1 MKVTVLSCTVGQ
13 GHNAASQA
21 LKNYMTAQGHDVTI
35 LDTYK
40 YANAAIGLGMDV
52 GYSFLGRFWPKLNE
66 TIYEGAEKRN
76 GRSDMRSYF
85 PWVFADLTK
94 SRLAKYLEAEKPDAI
109 VSPIVM
115 TAMMVTSLRES
126 EMLDPAIMSVGIIT
140 DYSMHPFWE
149 YTDMDY
155 FVAANEL
162 MIPSMVRRGIP
173 KEKILATGIPI
184 DPKFASHISK
194 EEARKKLGLEQ
205 GKQTILMS
213 AGGMGFAGLTAAAQE
228 IDRLDD
234 VQLIAVCGSNKMLQK
249 KLRGMEFHNT
259 MHVLGFV
266 KNMDEYMDAADIVV
280 SKPGGLSTSEAIA
293 KEKPLLLT
301 DPMPGVENMNHAF
314 LLNNSLAV
322 HANEYQPLS
331 EVILQMRS
339 NPYKEKEMQAAQA
352 RWGKKDS
359 AKSLGDFLT
368 SVDTAATQEVWRQ
381 KEEVKLTADGGK
393 AKDGRMQKIRGQ
405 GGGHHRG
412 RTGLGSGISRAFR
425 TGRRPGGH
433 WRFEL

>member
-1 MKVTVLSCTVGQ
+1 MKVSILSCTVGQ
-13 GHNAASQA
+13 GHNAASKA
-21 LKNYMTAQGHDVTI
+21 LKNYMTEQGHHVTI

-40 YANAAIGLGMDV
+40 YANAAIGLGMDK

-66 TIYEGAEKRN
+66 TIYESAEKRN

-94 SRLAKYLEAEKPDAI
+94 SRLARYLEREKPDAI

-126 EMLDPAIMSVGIIT
+126 GMLDPAILSVGIIT
-140 DYSMHPFWE
+140 DYSLHPFWE

-162 MIPSMVRRGIP
+162 MVPSMVKRGIP

-184 DPKFASHISK
+184 DPKFARQMPK
-194 EEARKKLGLEQ
+194 QEAREKLGLEQ
-205 GKQTILMS
+205 DKQTILMS
-213 AGGMGFAGLTAAAQE
+213 AGGMGFAGLTSAAQE
-228 IDRLDD
+228 IDKLEDIQM
-234 VQLIAVCGSNKMLQK
+234 VAVCGSNKMLEK
-249 KLRGMEFHNT
+249 KLQGISFRNT

-266 KNMDEYMDAADIVV
+266 DNMDEYMDAADIVV
-280 SKPGGLSTSEAIA
+280 SKPGGLSTSETIA
-293 KEKPLLLT
+293 KQKPLLLT

-331 EVILQMRS
+331 EVILQMRA
-339 NPYKEKEMQAAQA
+339 NPYKEEEMKAAQA
-352 RWGKKDS
+352 RWGKKES
-359 AKSLGDFLT
+359 AKSLGDFLAG
-368 SVDTAATQEVWRQ
+368 VDTAATQEIWEHTGEQ
-381 KEEVKLTADGGK
+381 KAEQDGGE
-393 AKDGRMQKIRGQ
+393 KDGRLQKIRGQ
-405 GGGHHRG
+405 SGGHHRG
-412 RTGLGSGISRAFR
+412 RAGLGTGAGRAFR
-425 TGRRPGGH
+425 AGRRPSGH